1 MRVLLVED
9 DPGLSAIIKTG
20 FAEQGIQVVAVSTYA
35 DGLMKASMSSFSTS
49 CFPAEMGSISA
60 AS

>member
-20 FAEQGIQVVAVSTYA
+20 FAEQGLQEVVVT
-35 DGLMKASMSSFSTS
+35 
-49 CFPAEMGSISA
+49 FPPLPQP
-60 AS
+60 